1 MYKFHCRHTRYMA
14 AEPIQLPAQISENR
28 SVKHGVIGLQ
38 GLSQKKHCKLSSP
51 LVVGGKL
58 VLES

>member
-1 MYKFHCRHTRYMA
+1 MA